1 MEFNVGTLIQNAF
14 QRGIKYFVPVFLNSI
29 FWILTIW
36 IPYLNV
42 GTTIGLMVG
51 VVAKMSRDEE
61 VSITEIFDAK
71 YRKNMGEFFLVIGLV
86 NAGVMVGF
94 MFMFVPA
101 TVIALAWMLAPLF
114 VVDKDMNPIEAIKK
128 SNDVTYG
135 KKWLIFFAYVAVW
148 ILITIAFFVIYKI
161 AGVLAGI
168 PVIGGLLKL
177 ILLIAAS
184 GSATCIYMATTASIY
199 GELSKK

>member
-101 TVIALAWMLAPLF
+101 TVIAL
-114 VVDKDMNPIEAIKK
+114 
-128 SNDVTYG
+128 
-135 KKWLIFFAYVAVW
+135 
-148 ILITIAFFVIYKI
+148 
-161 AGVLAGI
+161 
-168 PVIGGLLKL
+168 
-177 ILLIAAS
+177 
-184 GSATCIYMATTASIY
+184 
-199 GELSKK
+199 